1 MKTIA
6 IVQARLGSTRLPN
19 KVLLPLA
26 GRPAILQMM
35 DRVSRAETI
44 DEVWLATG
52 DDAGNDPL
60 AEIATQAEQLVFRGS
75 ESDVLDRFAQL
86 AVQAEATYV
95 VRLTGDCPLH
105 DPEVIDE
112 VVSLFQLQS
121 KCFYGSN
128 IFPAT
133 YPDGLDT
140 EIFTTEALLE
150 VAANSTNQME
160 REHVTLGIHR
170 QYHEADVPEVVNVE
184 APADFSHLR
193 WTLDTPEDGQFISE
207 IFGELYPQNPH
218 FSWHDVLALLT
229 RRPELLYVNSAHL
242 RNEGVMQQIADGG
255 LSTPS

>member
-26 GRPAILQMM
+26 GRPSILQML
-35 DRVSRAETI
+35 DRVSRAETL

-52 DDAGNDPL
+52 DDSGNDLL
-60 AEIATQAEQLVFRGS
+60 AETVTAAGYDVFRGS
-75 ESDVLDRFAQL
+75 ESDVLDRFARL
-86 AVQAEATYV
+86 AEQTNADYV
-95 VRLTGDCPLH
+95 ARLTGDCPLH

-112 VVSLFQLQS
+112 VVASFQLQS
-121 KCFYGSN
+121 TCNYGSN

-140 EIFTTEALLE
+140 EVFTAKTLLE
-150 VAANSTNQME
+150 VSAKSTNPME

-170 QYHEADVPEVVNVE
+170 QYHESDRPEVVNVE

-193 WTLDTPEDGQFISE
+193 WTLDTAEDAAFISSVYDH
-207 IFGELYPQNPH
+207 LYPKNPE
-218 FSWHDVLALLT
+218 FSWFEILALLT
-229 RRPELLYVNSAHL
+229 QKPDLLAINQAHI
-242 RNEGVMQQIADGG
+242 RNEGVMNAISAGG
-255 LSTPS
+255 LQSQ